1 MSTGEPSSPGRA
13 EAAGAALSPRQQRLA
28 DLGRTLM
35 RRMAGPDA
43 PLAVTALPEDD
54 AVLVAH
60 TVRGGG
66 RVYVAADETVLFAG
80 SAAPPHEA
88 IEVFR
93 SGRRTPLEHFRPAGA
108 RTAHGPAE
116 PATAPE
122 AASRP
127 RPRPPYT
134 LRDRLVET
142 LATELAAAQS
152 ADWDRIRF
160 TAFVVDGHTR
170 TRCSGERG
178 GMPVR
183 VREAGTPAFAEAL
196 AELRA
201 VMHDPGPGTWFGMT
215 LDFTAEDLAEA
226 TFDHDGE
233 PLFLPPLGPE
243 AYARDLARFPREAG
257 SRPAWLRERLS
268 WAGLTP
274 RQLRLAEIG
283 RAFLEGPPMIG
294 GSRPL
299 FPVTVLPEEG
309 AVVVASSQTG
319 NRAYVA
325 ADETVRLVQEPPTAP
340 VTP

>member
-1 MSTGEPSSPGRA
+1 MNTGEPSSSGRT
-13 EAAGAALSPRQQRLA
+13 EAADAALTPRQQRLA
-28 DLGRTLM
+28 GLGRTLM
-35 RRMAGPDA
+35 RRMAGADA

-93 SGRRTPLEHFRPAGA
+93 SGRRTPSEHFRPAGA
-108 RTAHGPAE
+108 RTQQGTTG

-122 AASRP
+122 PA
-127 RPRPPYT
+127 PRPPYT
-134 LRDRLVET
+134 VRDRLVET

-152 ADWDRIRF
+152 SDWDRIRF
-160 TAFVVDGHTR
+160 TVSAVDGR
-170 TRCSGERG
+170 TQARCSGEHG
-178 GMPVR
+178 GMPVV

-201 VMHDPGPGTWFGMT
+201 VMHIPGSGTWFGMT
-215 LDFTAEDLAEA
+215 LDFTAEDLAETA
-226 TFDHDGE
+226 FDHDNE
-233 PLFLPPLGPE
+233 PLLLPPPGPE
-243 AYARDLARFPREAG
+243 AYARDLARFPRDAG
-257 SRPAWLRERLS
+257 KQPAWLRERLS

-283 RAFLEGPPMIG
+283 RAFLEGAPMPG
-294 GSRPL
+294 GSRSL

-309 AVVVASSQTG
+309 AVVVASSRTG
-319 NRAYVA
+319 DRAHVA
-325 ADETVRLVQEPPTAP
+325 ADGTVRLVQEPPAAP
-340 VTP
+340 

>member
-1 MSTGEPSSPGRA
+1 MSTGGPSKT
-13 EAAGAALSPRQQRLA
+13 AGHAALTPRQQRLA

-35 RRMAGPDA
+35 RRMAGADA
-43 PLAVTALPEDD
+43 PLAVTPLPEDD

-93 SGRRTPLEHFRPAGA
+93 SGRRTPPEHFRPAGA
-108 RTAHGPAE
+108 RNGQRAAK
-116 PATAPE
+116 PATAPRS
-122 AASRP
+122 A
-127 RPRPPYT
+127 PRPPYT
-134 LRDRLVET
+134 VRDRLVET

-152 ADWDRIRF
+152 SDWDRIRC
-160 TAFVVDGHTR
+160 TVSVVDGR
-170 TRCSGERG
+170 TRAQCSGERG
-178 GMPVR
+178 GMPVM

-196 AELRA
+196 TELRA
-201 VMHDPGPGTWFGMT
+201 VMHTPGSGTWFGMT
-215 LDFTAEDLAEA
+215 LAFTAEDLAEA
-226 TFDHDGE
+226 VFDHDGE
-233 PLFLPPLGPE
+233 PLLLPPPGPE
-243 AYARDLARFPREAG
+243 AYARDLARFPRDAD
-257 SRPAWLRERLS
+257 RQPAWLRERLS

-283 RAFLEGPPMIG
+283 RAFLEGTPMLG

-309 AVVVASSQTG
+309 AVVVASSWTG
-319 NRAYVA
+319 DRAHVA
-325 ADETVRLVQEPPTAP
+325 ADETVRLVREPPAAPTAP
-340 VTP
+340 

>member
-1 MSTGEPSSPGRA
+1 MSTGGPSLPGRA
-13 EAAGAALSPRQQRLA
+13 EAADAALTPRQRRLA
-28 DLGRTLM
+28 GLGRTLM
-35 RRMAGPDA
+35 RRMAGADV

-108 RTAHGPAE
+108 RTERTTAKPAAAPGPG
-116 PATAPE
+116 
-122 AASRP
+122 
-127 RPRPPYT
+127 PRPPYT
-134 LRDRLVET
+134 VRDRLAET

-152 ADWDRIRF
+152 SDWDRIRF
-160 TAFVVDGHTR
+160 AVSVVDGR
-170 TRCSGERG
+170 TQARCSGERG

-201 VMHDPGPGTWFGMT
+201 VMHTPGSGTWFGMT
-215 LDFTAEDLAEA
+215 LDFTAGDLAETA
-226 TFDHDGE
+226 FDYDGE
-233 PLFLPPLGPE
+233 PFLLPPPGPE
-243 AYARDLARFPREAG
+243 EYARDLARFPRDAD
-257 SRPAWLRERLS
+257 RQPAWLRERLS

-283 RAFLEGPPMIG
+283 RAFLEGTPMPG
-294 GSRPL
+294 GSRTL
-299 FPVTVLPEEG
+299 FPVTVLPEED
-309 AVVVASSQTG
+309 AVVVASSWSG
-319 NRAYVA
+319 AEAHVA
-325 ADETVRLVQEPPTAP
+325 ADGTVRLLGPR
-340 VTP
+340 